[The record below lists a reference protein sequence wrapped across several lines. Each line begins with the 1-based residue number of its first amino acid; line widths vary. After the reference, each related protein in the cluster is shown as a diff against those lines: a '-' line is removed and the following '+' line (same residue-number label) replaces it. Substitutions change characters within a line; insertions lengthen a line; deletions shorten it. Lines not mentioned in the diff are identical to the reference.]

1 MWALE
6 EDIHTVVNAMN
17 TRALMAPTLQ
27 AATDATLHT
36 LQIIWHSFAHVRTI
50 VDSKCDRH
58 SDLPGFDENN
68 CARAGDSFVR
78 CGIERLSSKRL
89 RFMNVR
95 PFQMAHA
102 SLYYD
107 CKWEPNLFS
116 LIFIPYY

>member
-1 MWALE
+1 MK
-6 EDIHTVVNAMN
+6 
-17 TRALMAPTLQ
+17 TRALMAPTLR
-27 AATDATLHT
+27 AAIDATLHT

-107 CKWEPNLFS
+107 CKWEPIYFYTHRKVTNVGTS
-116 LIFIPYY
+116 TPRNA

>member
-1 MWALE
+1 
-6 EDIHTVVNAMN
+6 MN
-17 TRALMAPTLQ
+17 TRALTVPTLQ
-27 AATDATLHT
+27 AFDASLNRRHALHT

-107 CKWEPNLFS
+107 CKWGPTVFPFFYTRITNVGRHLG
-116 LIFIPYY
+116 